1 MSVAAWAASIRGL
14 ESPPSSAPGD
24 WNRPAI
30 DVRHT
35 VWDMKQASPSVV
47 SFLVLLLLPPS
58 GSSALSPNS
67 SFLIDGTVDLDN
79 RFFIGPNGY
88 FYVRLLIFIQ
98 NFDWLTVFWPWTGF
112 FVNSRPRKS

>member
-35 VWDMKQASPSVV
+35 VWDMQQSVPYVYHHSASLDILTL
-47 SFLVLLLLPPS
+47 FALLVKR
-58 GSSALSPNS
+58 
-67 SFLIDGTVDLDN
+67 I
-79 RFFIGPNGY
+79 
-88 FYVRLLIFIQ
+88 
-98 NFDWLTVFWPWTGF
+98 
-112 FVNSRPRKS
+112 